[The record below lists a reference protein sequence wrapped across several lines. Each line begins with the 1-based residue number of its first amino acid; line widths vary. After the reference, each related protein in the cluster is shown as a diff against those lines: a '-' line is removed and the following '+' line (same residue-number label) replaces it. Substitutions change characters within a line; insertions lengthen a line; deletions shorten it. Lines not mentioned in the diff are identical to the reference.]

1 MKVVFHGVVV
11 HHLVE
16 VLQKKLATPWQ
27 AERFLESDPPEAFA
41 RALGDAEVL
50 ISMRWHR
57 GFPAAPRLRLIQ
69 LPGTGYDGV
78 DFTALPAGVAVCNC
92 YGHAEGMA
100 EYTLLGMLVWCHRF
114 FDADRAFR
122 KGSWEYSGRIN
133 GPINQ
138 ELFGRTLGIVGYG
151 SIGHALAERAHA
163 LGMRVVAVNRTRRDK
178 PACVDEWR
186 GLDELDKVL
195 PQLDYVVVAAA
206 LGPETEGLIGPAQF
220 ALMKPSAVLLN
231 VGRGAIVQEEAL
243 YEALKSRRIR
253 GATNDVWYGA
263 YPSPAEPNPPPS
275 RFPFHELDNLYMTPH
290 TSGWTTGMVER
301 RWDQIAANLDRL
313 ARGEPLQFR
322 LK

>member
-1 MKVVFHGVVV
+1 V
-11 HHLVE
+11 
-16 VLQKKLATPWQ
+16 
-27 AERFLESDPPEAFA
+27 R
-41 RALGDAEVL
+41 
-50 ISMRWHR
+50 
-57 GFPAAPRLRLIQ
+57 
-69 LPGTGYDGV
+69 
-78 DFTALPAGVAVCNC
+78 
-92 YGHAEGMA
+92 
-100 EYTLLGMLVWCHRF
+100 
-114 FDADRAFR
+114 
-122 KGSWEYSGRIN
+122 SGCASS
-133 GPINQ
+133 P
-138 ELFGRTLGIVGYG
+138 
-151 SIGHALAERAHA
+151 
-163 LGMRVVAVNRTRRDK
+163 
-178 PACVDEWR
+178 CVDEWR